1 MKRFVV
7 AMIGLGMIAVPVD
20 AGAAT
25 LFADGFESG
34 SFAAWSASAGLVI
47 ETGDARSGIRAAG
60 NNGTSNAW
68 ARAVWPTA
76 ETDLY
81 ARAFVKL
88 YSSSTAVRLLRFRT
102 STGGPIARL
111 YLTSVRRLAIRND
124 VAGINRVSTITVTT
138 GEWHEVELRAG
149 VNGVSGA
156 IEVWYDGVRVA
167 GLSGTQNLGTAPI
180 RQLELG
186 NPVAG
191 SSYDLE
197 FDDVA
202 VAEERVGGGQ
212 VGPPSITTFAP
223 TSGAPGTVATVTGT
237 DFTGASAVTF
247 NGTPS
252 VFAVDSDSSLSATVP
267 AGASTGPIRVTTP
280 AGSAVGPT
288 NFTVTGTAETLR
300 VVVAGDICQNSTSSL
315 TKCTQTGDRVSAEA
329 PDWVLV
335 AGDIAYPAGT
345 ANDFA
350 TRYHTRWGGGN
361 DPSFLSITRPV
372 PGNHEYDDPANGNGA
387 EGYRSYFPDDVAPAS
402 GPLYY
407 SWGDGDWHF
416 VALDTD
422 ACSPSEGCPGIG
434 AGSVQLA
441 FLQADLA
448 ADPHTC
454 EIAYG
459 HHPRWSSP
467 SGTGATS
474 RHGSQGNMQAA
485 WQILVDQGVDLY
497 ISGHDHDYERFAPMD
512 GGGAGDPVGTRQ
524 FVVGTGGAG
533 LYPFATILPTSEAHI
548 LDHGILILTLD
559 SHVVLL
565 EVHRRVRDHARFRGT
580 GSLPLT
586 TTLSPRR
593 ASRRCSGGCPGSD
606 PPWGRSSRTR
616 TPETTCP
623 SAPTRRSASPDG

>member
-7 AMIGLGMIAVPVD
+7 AVFGLVMIAVPVTVE
-20 AGAAT
+20 AAT
-25 LFADGFESG
+25 LFTDGFESG
-34 SFAAWSASAGLVI
+34 TFNAWSASGGLVI
-47 ETGDARSGIRAAG
+47 ETGDARSGIRAVG

-68 ARAVWPTA
+68 ARTVWPTA

-81 ARAFVKL
+81 ARTFVKV
-88 YSSSTAVRLLRFRT
+88 YSSSTSFRLLRFRT
-102 STGGPIARL
+102 ASGGPVARL
-111 YLTSVRRLAIRND
+111 YLNATRRLSIRND
-124 VAGINRVSTITVTT
+124 TTSTSRVSTITVAT
-138 GEWHEVELRAG
+138 GSWHEVELRAA
-149 VNGVSGA
+149 VNGAAGA

-167 GLSGTQNLGTAPI
+167 ALSGTQNLGTASI

-191 SSYDLE
+191 SSYNVE

-212 VGPPSITTFAP
+212 TGAPSITAFTP
-223 TSGAPGTVATVTGT
+223 TSGAPGAIVTVAGTGFTGT
-237 DFTGASAVTF
+237 SSVTF
-247 NGTPS
+247 NGLQAI
-252 VFAVDSDSSLSATVP
+252 FIVDSDSSLSATVP

-280 AGSAVGPT
+280 AGFADGPSD
-288 NFTVTGTAETLR
+288 FTVSGPAGTFR
-300 VVVAGDICQNSTSSL
+300 VVVAGDICQNSSSSL
-315 TKCTQTGDRVSAEA
+315 TKCTQTGDRVTAED

-387 EGYRSYFPDDVAPAS
+387 EGYRAYFPDDVAPAS

-407 SWGDGDWHF
+407 SWSEQGWHF

-422 ACSPSEGCPGIG
+422 ACSASEGCPGIG
-434 AGSVQLA
+434 AGSTQLA

-448 ADPHTC
+448 NDTNTC

-467 SGTGATS
+467 SGTGATN
-474 RHGSQGNMQAA
+474 RHGSQAHMQAA

-497 ISGHDHDYERFAPMD
+497 LAGHDHDYERFARLD
-512 GGGAGDPVGTRQ
+512 ASGVAAAGGTRQ

-533 LYPFATILPTSEAHI
+533 LYPFAATILPTSEAHI
-548 LDHGILILTLD
+548 LDHGILILTLEPTSYSWRFTD
-559 SHVVLL
+559 EFGTVL
-565 EVHRRVRDHARFRGT
+565 D
-580 GSLPLT
+580 
-586 TTLSPRR
+586 
-593 ASRRCSGGCPGSD
+593 SGGPVLCH
-606 PPWGRSSRTR
+606 
-616 TPETTCP
+616 
-623 SAPTRRSASPDG
+623 